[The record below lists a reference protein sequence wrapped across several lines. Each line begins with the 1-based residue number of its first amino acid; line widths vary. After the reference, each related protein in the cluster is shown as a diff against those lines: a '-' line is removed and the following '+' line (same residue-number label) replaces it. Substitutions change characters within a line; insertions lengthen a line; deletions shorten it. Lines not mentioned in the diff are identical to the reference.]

1 MKNAAGL
8 RQGALDILLHN
19 LNGPYS
25 GLPRTAGWGYPEPY
39 TRDWMIAALGILVT
53 QNEELLDALRRLMV
67 TLAQGQ
73 SRLGHI
79 PSLAHEPNDRGS
91 SDTTPLFLIA
101 VALYRSVTGEADFLE
116 EGVQKAL
123 TWLDYQ
129 SPDDCGLVAQQPTS
143 DWRDEQWVLGYGL
156 YVNTLV
162 YACNHLYGRD
172 ERARSVHR
180 LINQTGARHVQAE
193 EVVHEGLGLESRPY
207 YALWAYKVHQSERFD
222 LLGNSLAILFGLA
235 SPNKANEIIT
245 WVETTC
251 ETLRASGR
259 LGCALPPCLM
269 PYIEPQDEDW
279 RPRYQQFN
287 QPGEY
292 HNGGIWPF
300 ITGFYI
306 AALVSAGHHK
316 LAREKFTALSG
327 LVQAARSDGLPFGF
341 NEWHRAQ
348 DCKPQ
353 GQDWQTWSAAMYI
366 FAAACVE
373 ENRVPFFSDWTQAS
387 RST

>member
-1 MKNAAGL
+1 MATVAEL
-8 RQGALDILLHN
+8 RQGALKVLLHN
-19 LNGPYS
+19 VRGPYL

-53 QNEELLDALRRLMV
+53 QNEELMVALRHLLV
-67 TLAQGQ
+67 SLARGQ

-79 PSLAHEPNDRGS
+79 PSLAHEPADRGS

-101 VALYRSVTGEADFLE
+101 VALYRSVRGEADFLE
-116 EGVQKAL
+116 ESVQKAI

-172 ERARSVHR
+172 ERARSLHTI
-180 LINQTGARHVQAE
+180 INHAGVRHVQAE
-193 EVVHEGLGLESRPY
+193 GVIHEGLGLEGKPY
-207 YALWAYKVHQSERFD
+207 YALWAYKVHYSERFD

-245 WVETTC
+245 WVEATC
-251 ETLRASGR
+251 ESLRASSR
-259 LGCALPPCLM
+259 LACALPPCLI
-269 PYIEPQDEDW
+269 PYIQPQDEDW

-287 QPGEY
+287 LPGEY

-300 ITGFYI
+300 IAGFYI
-306 AALVSAGHHK
+306 AALVSAGQHK
-316 LAREKFTALSG
+316 LAREKLTALSE
-327 LVQAARSDGLPFGF
+327 LVQTARSDGLPFGF

-348 DCKPQ
+348 DGTAQ

-373 ENRVPFFSDWTQAS
+373 ENRVPLFSSWSQPS
-387 RST
+387 ESP